1 MNLEEFVL
9 VIIDFN
15 ANVYKY
21 SSCYDT
27 NKFRTELKTY
37 SKIKSALLLLLK
49 TTLVKVF
56 YQMAKT
62 L

>member
-1 MNLEEFVL
+1 ML